1 MHYLELELLDLLK
14 GTGTTLAILDSCVDG
29 LCFWD
34 LDQPENE
41 WISRG
46 FWQTLGVNPDA
57 QEHLTANRR
66 AFLVGEDCRTGLI
79 EDSDSGRSLA
89 HNCRYTHAD
98 GHIVHVRTRRIPL
111 GEKGARRCLYA
122 VTDVS
127 LEQEAA
133 RRFED
138 HGQLL
143 QNIALFKSVQLQA
156 ILDTSPDA
164 ILGLDSDW
172 RIAAWNQGAESM
184 FQYTQGEVLG
194 SSILKLVGR
203 EDQDR
208 MRKLLSSATI
218 RENQTVEMQGTR
230 KDGAIF
236 FFEVSLASLVSA
248 DGVNLGLAV
257 TIVDVSAR
265 KVAETALAR
274 SEKSYRRLYNKT
286 PVMYFSASPDGTI
299 ISVNDFG
306 ASQLGYRTEDLLNQP
321 VGMLFHED
329 DRNEANENLL
339 RCMRSP
345 GEVFDWEL
353 RKIRRDGSMIWV
365 KETAWAVSDD
375 LEGSFILIV
384 CQDITEKKSAAEALA
399 ASETKFR
406 TAFEMLPVGVAIT
419 GTNQRFVDM
428 NDAFVRLVGQS
439 REDLLGPNPLAGLRF
454 IKPEGTDLNPS
465 EYPSVRSMAENR
477 PIPTVEAGILRE
489 DGSVTWTL
497 TDARP
502 LGIGDWGAVLVV
514 RDITEQ
520 KRLQDDANLFRH
532 MENERIGRELH
543 DGLGGHLA
551 GVRYLLDSLKPGM
564 TLLAD
569 SVPIRTINHCSDLLS
584 ESLVYIRTLARG
596 FANQGDVKT
605 DFETEMLRLSQNLE
619 TVFGVNLIL
628 RLDPAFRPDPEV
640 SGQLVQIIREAINNA
655 IRHGQART
663 IRITANGTLLEID
676 NDGIPLPEKIEP
688 GIGII
693 SMTSRAIG
701 IGANLQLG
709 PSDLGGT
716 RLRLELSTER
726 FESGG
731 IHVAQKSI

>member
-1 MHYLELELLDLLK
+1 MHYLELELLDVLK
-14 GTGTTLAILDSCVDG
+14 GSGTTLAILDSCVDG

-34 LDQPENE
+34 LEKPENE
-41 WISRG
+41 WISPG
-46 FWQTLGVNPDA
+46 FWHTLGVNPES
-57 QEHLTANRR
+57 QKHLTANRR
-66 AFLVGEDCRTGLI
+66 AFLFGGDCQTGLI
-79 EDSDSGRSLA
+79 DDSDSGLRRA
-89 HNCRYTHAD
+89 HNCRYRHAD
-98 GHIVHVRTRRIPL
+98 GHIVHVRARRIPL
-111 GEKGARRCLYA
+111 GEKGTQRCLYA

-127 LEQEAA
+127 REQEAA

-172 RIAAWNQGAESM
+172 RIAAWNRGAETM
-184 FQYTQGEVLG
+184 FDYTQGEILG
-194 SSILKLVGR
+194 SSILKLVVQQ
-203 EDQDR
+203 DQDR
-208 MRKLLSSATI
+208 MRNLLSSVADQ
-218 RENQTVEMQGTR
+218 ENHSVEMHGVRRDGTL
-230 KDGAIF
+230 F

-248 DGVNLGLAV
+248 DGVTLGLAV

-306 ASQLGYRTEDLLNQP
+306 ASQLGYHREDLLNQP

-329 DRNEANENLL
+329 DRGKAQENLV
-339 RCMRSP
+339 RCMESP

-353 RKIRRDGSMIWV
+353 RKVRRDGRIIWV

-384 CQDITEKKSAAEALA
+384 CQDVTEKKSAAEALA
-399 ASETKFR
+399 ASEIKFR

-419 GTNQRFVDM
+419 GTKKRYVDL
-428 NDAFVRLVGQS
+428 NDAFARLLGRS
-439 REDLLGPNPLAGLRF
+439 RETLLGPNPDGGLRF
-454 IKPEGTDLNPS
+454 IKPDGRDFTPEEFIT
-465 EYPSVRSMAENR
+465 VRCLAENR
-477 PIPTVEAGILRE
+477 PIFSVEAGIVRE
-489 DGSVTWTL
+489 DGSLTWML
-497 TDARP
+497 GDAHP

-520 KRLQDDANLFRH
+520 KRLQDDANLFRQ

-564 TLLAD
+564 TQLAD

-584 ESLVYIRTLARG
+584 EGLVYIRTLARG
-596 FANQGDVKT
+596 FASQAEVKT

-619 TVFGVNLIL
+619 TVFGVNLIPE
-628 RLDPAFRPDPEV
+628 LDAEFRPAQEV
-640 SGQLVQIIREAINNA
+640 SAQLIQIIREAINNA

-663 IRITANGTLLEID
+663 IRITANGSLVQID
-676 NDGIPLPEKIEP
+676 SDGIPMPERIEP
-688 GIGII
+688 GIGIV
-693 SMTSRAIG
+693 SMTNRAAS
-701 IGANLQLG
+701 IGAKLDLG
-709 PSDLGGT
+709 RNDLGGT
-716 RLRLELSTER
+716 RVRLELSPADK
-726 FESGG
+726 G
-731 IHVAQKSI
+731 ITV